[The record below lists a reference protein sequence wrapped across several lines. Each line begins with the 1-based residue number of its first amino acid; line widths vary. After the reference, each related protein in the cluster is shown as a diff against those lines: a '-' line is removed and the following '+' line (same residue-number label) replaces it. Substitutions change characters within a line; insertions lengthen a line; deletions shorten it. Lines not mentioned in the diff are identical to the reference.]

1 MITPSMPVCAA
12 AASRRRGDAHPRYW
26 HMAVADE
33 LRRNTIDVID
43 RYRDAYASEC
53 SRTRYDHFGDADQTA
68 GTVEQGTA
76 GISGIERNICLDSAG
91 DFMPL
96 GRRYCPAQPADD

>member
-1 MITPSMPVCAA
+1 MT
-12 AASRRRGDAHPRYW
+12 
-26 HMAVADE
+26 VADE

-53 SRTRYDHFGDADQTA
+53 SRTQYDHLGDADQTA

-76 GISGIERNICLDSAG
+76 GISGIERDICLDSAS

-96 GRRYCPAQPADD
+96 GRRYCPAQRADDPRS